1 MAKTMVPMFGEDEA
15 TAMLAKAIA
24 LFAFRNPL
32 EHLHGGATPRS
43 ETGDYSDVKVVT
55 PDGEIPWSD
64 IKRISEDEM
73 KVLMIDVVSK
83 LFTLLADLDDKS
95 VQARLSSLAYGSTAR
110 WDAPEIDE
118 LLREAVL
125 RRSIGT
131 PKLEIVETVVGMIKA
146 CDARRRAAAR
156 GK

>member
-1 MAKTMVPMFGEDEA
+1 
-15 TAMLAKAIA
+15 
-24 LFAFRNPL
+24 
-32 EHLHGGATPRS
+32 
-43 ETGDYSDVKVVT
+43 
-55 PDGEIPWSD
+55 
-64 IKRISEDEM
+64 
-73 KVLMIDVVSK
+73 MIDVVSK

>member
-1 MAKTMVPMFGEDEA
+1 
-15 TAMLAKAIA
+15 
-24 LFAFRNPL
+24 
-32 EHLHGGATPRS
+32 
-43 ETGDYSDVKVVT
+43 VKVVT

-95 VQARLSSLAYGSTAR
+95 VQARLSSLAYGGTAK

-125 RRSIGT
+125 RRSMGT
-131 PKLEIVETVVGMIKA
+131 PKLEIVERVVGTIMA
-146 CDARRRAAAR
+146 CDAKRRPAVQ